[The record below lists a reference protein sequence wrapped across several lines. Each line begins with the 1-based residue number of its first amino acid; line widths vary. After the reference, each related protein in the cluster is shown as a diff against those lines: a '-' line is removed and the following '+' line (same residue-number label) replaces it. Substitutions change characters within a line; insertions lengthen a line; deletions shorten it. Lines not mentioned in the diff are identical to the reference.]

1 MSAETFKLTNTAAR
15 LCYRTALQ
23 SIDGRSGRVRSN
35 FELQIA
41 PILQKF
47 AANSGFEKRPY
58 TAIMLA
64 AIFAQLGLYDLALA
78 HLDDWIRR
86 SEGSSTEEKWLKV
99 RALNIALYLSEY
111 WVRKDGANASI
122 VLRDFHIQRQKQ
134 VLALVDDLFDLRSVV
149 RQFRHPVSLPDFSNT
164 AFSRPPRKQTTALA
178 RI

>member
-1 MSAETFKLTNTAAR
+1 
-15 LCYRTALQ
+15 
-23 SIDGRSGRVRSN
+23 
-35 FELQIA
+35 
-41 PILQKF
+41 
-47 AANSGFEKRPY
+47 
-58 TAIMLA
+58 MLA
-64 AIFAQLGLYDLALA
+64 AIFAQLGLYDSALA
-78 HLDDWIRR
+78 HLDDWVRR
-86 SEGSSTEEKWLKV
+86 SEDSSTEEKWLKV